1 MECTPMK
8 IHYHQGSIFSASHL
22 DVVIPPTALG
32 GAESVLTS
40 SYGVLVSTSLSY
52 TGGQGIKQA
61 IFADFYL
68 RFPTFLRA
76 QASVASGYIV
86 HVRLPQGT
94 QVQSTDVVWQ
104 DHPSTIGTLVAD
116 PKYGE
121 PGVLIRQ
128 TKQEILHHSNQ
139 FRFEEITEV
148 YLKKIRWE
156 EVQAGGFTNSTTSDI
171 KHTFSYSYTATRSKT
186 DQASFNASIGI
197 PGVLDL
203 DIGGGHTTITTDSKS
218 STRSESKEFTIKPG
232 NTQYHYVKVYTLNV
246 RKWWLGETDG
256 KPRRVITQDA
266 SLNST
271 YSVTKEEEI
280 YQDYRVSHV
289 PFAGTERLQVE
300 PIKKQYDDEPGR
312 GYERVT
318 HRDSIW
324 EGPGSST
331 TRRDTLVDGYNRA
344 YVPLMHCSSCMH

>member
-1 MECTPMK
+1 M
-8 IHYHQGSIFSASHL
+8 A
-22 DVVIPPTALG
+22 
-32 GAESVLTS
+32 
-40 SYGVLVSTSLSY
+40 
-52 TGGQGIKQA
+52 
-61 IFADFYL
+61 
-68 RFPTFLRA
+68 
-76 QASVASGYIV
+76 
-86 HVRLPQGT
+86 
-94 QVQSTDVVWQ
+94 

-121 PGVLIRQ
+121 RGVLIRQ

-148 YLKKIRWE
+148 YLKKI
-156 EVQAGGFTNSTTSDI
+156 
-171 KHTFSYSYTATRSKT
+171 SYTATRSKT

-203 DIGGGHTTITTDSKS
+203 DIGGGHTTITTNSKS
-218 STRSESKEFTIKPG
+218 STRSESKEFTIKP
-232 NTQYHYVKVYTLNV
+232 VVV
-246 RKWWLGETDG
+246 GETDG

-271 YSVTKEEEI
+271 HDVTKEEEI

-289 PFAGTERLQVE
+289 PFAGTQRLQVE

-331 TRRDTLVDGYNRA
+331 TRRDTLVDRHNRA
-344 YVPLMHCSSCMH
+344 IGQ